1 MKLSVQDAQKDVV
14 GVRMSRRQGEDDQ
27 ASNVKITIGS
37 SEAYNA
43 GDPVCTIIPIL
54 TQQAGSEMVNYNCD
68 QGQHSGEYVKFSN
81 RGSALTIC
89 EAAVIIRNSGKS
101 GLIPIG

>member
-1 MKLSVQDAQKDVV
+1 MQTAFETTAKSQAEKRV
-14 GVRMSRRQGEDDQ
+14 GGGRR
-27 ASNVKITIGS
+27 ASNVKVTIGS

-54 TQQAGSEMVNYNCD
+54 TQQAGSEMVNYNCN

-81 RGSALTIC
+81 GGSALTIC
-89 EAAVIIRNSGKS
+89 EAAVMIRNSGKS
-101 GLIPIG
+101 DLRMPIG